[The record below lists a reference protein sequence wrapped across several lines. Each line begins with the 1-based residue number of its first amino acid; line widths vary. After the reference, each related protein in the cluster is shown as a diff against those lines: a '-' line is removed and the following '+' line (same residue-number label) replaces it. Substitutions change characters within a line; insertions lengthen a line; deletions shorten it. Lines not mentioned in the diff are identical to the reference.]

1 MSTNRSVVEG
11 TKVSLPPQKMFKT
24 RPKKEETLKK
34 LANYLKQFISIKHNE
49 NPKTKTKKK
58 TNTRQRKSDKKSIL
72 VNMFTYSMPLLSNN
86 NIDFCNLLL

>member
-11 TKVSLPPQKMFKT
+11 TKVSLPQMFKT

-49 NPKTKTKKK
+49 NPKTKQNIKFKKK
-58 TNTRQRKSDKKSIL
+58 TQILDREKATKK
-72 VNMFTYSMPLLSNN
+72 VF
-86 NIDFCNLLL
+86 